1 MKFTQKFGIYPFS
14 SLSSLSFSGTEW
26 FCDTRE
32 QIPRYHWTDSA
43 RNSQVARFCFVA
55 LEEAMF
61 DFFWGFNFVIIAKSG
76 EDIFGQI
83 LAACMT
89 AKNWE

>member
-1 MKFTQKFGIYPFS
+1 
-14 SLSSLSFSGTEW
+14 
-26 FCDTRE
+26 
-32 QIPRYHWTDSA
+32 
-43 RNSQVARFCFVA
+43 
-55 LEEAMF
+55 MF

-89 AKNWE
+89 AKN